1 MFKKVVFPTDFSTG
15 TTRAIERF
23 ERENSVEVGECI
35 LLHVIDEG
43 YLEDMLNGYSL
54 MYDSERKEMS
64 DIISAAEKD
73 AMDRLKEVEER
84 CRKMGNVKKI
94 RKVIRTGLPHEE
106 IVKLA
111 EEEGASMILMPSHG
125 KLGYSEELLGST
137 TMRVLRRSRRPVL
150 IIKTHEEE

>member
-1 MFKKVVFPTDFSTG
+1 MFKKVVFPTDFSKG
-15 TTRAIERF
+15 TTRAIECF

-43 YLEDMLNGYSL
+43 YLEDLLNGYSL

-64 DIISAAEKD
+64 DIIGAAEKD
-73 AMDRLKEVEER
+73 AMERLEEVEER
-84 CRKMGNVKKI
+84 CRRMGNVKAI
-94 RKVIRTGLPHEE
+94 RKVVRTGLPHEE

-111 EEEGASMILMPSHG
+111 EEEEASLILMPSHG

-137 TMRVLRRSRRPVL
+137 TMRVLRMSKRPVL